1 MKKSLSFST
10 LSLAVASVFAASA
23 AWAATP
29 DSYPDSYKEL
39 TTAAEKQGKVIV
51 YSTTDTKAADPLL
64 KAFEQQFPGIK
75 VEYHDMNSTE
85 LYNRFISE
93 QASGANS
100 ADIVWS
106 SAMDSAMQLAT
117 QYAAEYTSPETPSL
131 PDWASWN
138 SRAYGTTFEP
148 TAFIY
153 NTRLI
158 KAEEVPTSHEGLAKL
173 VSDNTDRFRNKVTTY
188 DIEKSAVGYML
199 AAQDSI
205 HNKTYLDFIKGVGSA
220 NLVLQSSTGTMMERV
235 SSGENLIG
243 YNILGSYAE
252 TRARTDTSIGVAY
265 PEDYTLVLS
274 RIAFIS
280 ERAHNPEAARV
291 FLDFMLSNA
300 GQNVLAN
307 QSDLAS
313 IRADV
318 EGDNDLDGMEKKL
331 GKAITPIPVSDSL
344 LKFLEPKERLEFI
357 KNWRAAANK

>member
-1 MKKSLSFST
+1 MPHQSKFKLLSISVGLLFSAT
-10 LSLAVASVFAASA
+10 ALHAAP
-23 AWAATP
+23 TT
-29 DSYPDSYKEL
+29 YPDSYSTLIE
-39 TTAAEKQGKVIV
+39 AANKQGKVIV
-51 YSTTDTKAADPLL
+51 YATTDTKAATPLL
-64 KAFEQQFPGIK
+64 KAFEKKYPNIS

-85 LYNRFISE
+85 LYNRYISE

-117 QYAAEYTSPETPSL
+117 QYAAEYDSPEIVAL
-131 PDWASWN
+131 PDWASWKE
-138 SRAYGTTFEP
+138 RAYGTTFEP
-148 TAFIY
+148 TAIIY
-153 NTRLI
+153 NKRLLNN
-158 KAEEVPTSHEGLAKL
+158 EELPKTHEELANL
-173 VSDNTDRFRNKVTTY
+173 VSSNTERFKNKVTTY

-205 HNKTYLDFIKGVGSA
+205 HNKNYFDFIKGVGSA

-252 TRARTDTSIGVAY
+252 TRARNDTSIGVIY
-265 PEDYTLVLS
+265 PSDYTLVLS

-280 ERAHNPEAARV
+280 DKAKNPDASRV
-291 FLDFMLSNA
+291 FLDFMLSQD

-307 QSDLAS
+307 ESDLAS
-313 IRADV
+313 IRNDV

-331 GKAITPIPVSDSL
+331 GAAITPIPVNDSL
-344 LKFLEPKERLEFI
+344 LEFLKQKERLDFI
-357 KNWRAAANK
+357 KQWRAAANK

>member
-1 MKKSLSFST
+1 MKKTIHFST
-10 LSLAVASVFAASA
+10 LTLALSSIFAASIVA
-23 AWAATP
+23 AAP
-29 DSYPDSYKEL
+29 SSYPDSYKTL
-39 TTAAEKQGKVIV
+39 TASAEKQGKVII
-51 YSTTDTKAADPLL
+51 YATTDTKAADPLL
-64 KAFEQQFPGIK
+64 KAFEQAYPAIK

-85 LYNRFISE
+85 LYNRYISE

-100 ADIVWS
+100 ADIIWS
-106 SAMDSAMQLAT
+106 SAMDSTMQLAT
-117 QYAAEYTSPETPSL
+117 QYAAEYPSPEISSL
-131 PDWASWN
+131 PDWATWN
-138 SRAYGTTFEP
+138 NKAYGTTFEP
-148 TAFIY
+148 VAFIY

-158 KAEEVPTSHEGLAKL
+158 KENEVPKSHEALAQL
-173 VSDNTDRFRNKVTTY
+173 VAGDTERFRNKVTTY

-205 HNKTYLDFIKGVGSA
+205 HSKNYLDFIKGVGAA

-252 TRARTDTSIGVAY
+252 TRARTDSSIGIAY

-291 FLDFMLSNA
+291 FLDFMLSNK

-313 IRADV
+313 IRSDV

-331 GKAITPIPVSDSL
+331 GKSITPIPVSDSL

>member
-1 MKKSLSFST
+1 MRKAISLST
-10 LSLAVASVFAASA
+10 LSLALASLFTATATVAA
-23 AWAATP
+23 P
-29 DSYPDSYKEL
+29 DSYPESYKAL
-39 TTAAEKQGKVIV
+39 TAAAEKQGKVIV
-51 YSTTDTKAADPLL
+51 YATTDTKAADPLL
-64 KAFEQQFPGIK
+64 KAFEQQYPAIK

-85 LYNRFISE
+85 LYNRYISE

-117 QYAAEYTSPETPSL
+117 QYATEYQSPETGSL
-131 PDWASWN
+131 PNWASWN
-138 SRAYGTTFEP
+138 DKAYGTTFEP

-158 KAEEVPTSHEGLAKL
+158 KEDEVPKTHDALAQL
-173 VSDNTDRFRNKVTTY
+173 VSNNTDRFRNKVTTY

-205 HNKTYLDFIKGVGSA
+205 HNKDYLGFIKGVGSA

-252 TRARTDTSIGVAY
+252 ARARTDLCIGVAY

-280 ERAHNPEAARV
+280 ERARNPDAARV
-291 FLDFMLSNA
+291 FLDFMLSNI

-313 IRADV
+313 IRNDV